1 MRVSSAQMQWS
12 ASAMMP
18 RRSCRASRKFWRMG
32 LPSWSSQ
39 SAVDAKETC
48 NNSLDPAPTRTIINP
63 TEVFSKENSL
73 VTQPTAAPPVRVE
86 IYDQVYNLRGVDAEY
101 IMKLAE
107 FVDGKMRTV
116 GEQTSTIDSLRLA
129 VLAALN
135 IADEYHILKKKYD
148 LLAGEFNRRAGQLAG
163 ALDEVLQDERRAG
176 W

>member
-1 MRVSSAQMQWS
+1 M
-12 ASAMMP
+12 
-18 RRSCRASRKFWRMG
+18 
-32 LPSWSSQ
+32 
-39 SAVDAKETC
+39 
-48 NNSLDPAPTRTIINP
+48 
-63 TEVFSKENSL
+63 

-101 IMKLAE
+101 ITKLAE

-135 IADEYHILKKKYD
+135 IADEYHILQKKYD

-163 ALDEVLQDERRAG
+163 ALDEVIQDERRAG
-176 W
+176 

>member
-1 MRVSSAQMQWS
+1 MERQ
-12 ASAMMP
+12 
-18 RRSCRASRKFWRMG
+18 
-32 LPSWSSQ
+32 SWCNRN
-39 SAVDAKETC
+39 AADAKETS
-48 NNSLDPAPTRTIINP
+48 NYSFDHRQTRTIINP
-63 TEVFSKENSL
+63 TEVFSEGRISV
-73 VTQPTAAPPVRVE
+73 VTQPTSAPPVRVE

-101 IMKLAE
+101 ILKLAE

-176 W
+176 